1 MLPEKSVLCLKDVTK
16 KFGGLVALDK
26 VSFEIN
32 YGEIVGLIG
41 PNGAGKTTLINVV
54 CGVLKADDGDIFFE
68 GRKIT
73 NKKPHQICR
82 MGIARTYQIPKP
94 FWSMSAVENVAIGV
108 FFGKEGR
115 GSSLNEAK
123 SKAIELLE
131 FVGFPK
137 SRINAKARD
146 LKLLEIKFLEIAR
159 ALATDPKL
167 LLLDEPFAGLTPP
180 EIDDAVKLVK
190 KINELGVTIIIVEHV
205 IPLIVKLAQR
215 LIVLNFGK
223 KIADGSVTS
232 VINDEEV
239 IKAYLGEKIVA

>member
-68 GRKIT
+68 GKKIT

-94 FWSMSAVENVAIGV
+94 FWSMSAVENVAIGML
-108 FFGKEGR
+108 FGKEGKS
-115 GSSLNEAK
+115 SSLNEAK

-159 ALATDPKL
+159 ALATNPKL

-180 EIDDAVKLVK
+180 EIDDAVELVR

-205 IPLIVKLAQR
+205 IPLIVRLAQR

-223 KIADGSVTS
+223 KIADGNVTS

-239 IKAYLGEKIVA
+239 IKAYLGEKIAA